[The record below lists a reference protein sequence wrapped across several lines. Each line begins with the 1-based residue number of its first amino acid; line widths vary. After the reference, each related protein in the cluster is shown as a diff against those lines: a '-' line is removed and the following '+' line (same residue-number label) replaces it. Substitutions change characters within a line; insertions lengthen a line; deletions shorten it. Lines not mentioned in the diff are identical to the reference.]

1 MPQPSDNTPPVP
13 VARLTPYELVF
24 TEGDFE
30 GTVFPRFRAEAAER
44 EVDATN
50 PERFAFLSVV
60 GDVLRD
66 VTPEDAPPEALEQ
79 YRALLFHAYHFWESG
94 KRVYVLD
101 RAVTRFLVEATP
113 EMAGWAFVPPSPSG
127 YLQLPANLFWSSIA
141 PDTPP
146 EPVDGF
152 FFTESFQTA
161 DPDLR
166 RINLLLVLG
175 VRRSRAGFSV
185 VQLETGIGADLVTD
199 IEQTRPDGD
208 FANVLPG
215 GEISGLYSILT
226 TAEALKLGARAFWY
240 IDRFPAALATV
251 DAPEPRESDSDPPP
265 TRLGYVAVTLGG

>member
-1 MPQPSDNTPPVP
+1 MPQPSDQPARAPA
-13 VARLTPYELVF
+13 ARLTPYELVF

-30 GTVFPRFRAEAAER
+30 GTVFPSFRAEAGER
-44 EVDATN
+44 EVDTTN

-60 GDVLRD
+60 GDSLRD
-66 VTPEDAPPEALEQ
+66 VTPEEAPPEALEQ
-79 YRALLFHAYHFWESG
+79 YRTLLFHAYHFWEAG
-94 KRVYVLD
+94 KRLYVLD
-101 RAVTRFLVEATP
+101 RAVARFLVEATP
-113 EMAGWAFVPPSPSG
+113 EMAGWAFVPPSPCG
-127 YLQLPANLFWSSIA
+127 YLQLPANLFWSSVA

-152 FFTESFQTA
+152 FFTESFQNA

-185 VQLETGIGADLVTD
+185 VRLETGIGADLVAD
-199 IEQTRPDGD
+199 IEQTRADGD
-208 FANVLPG
+208 FTNVLPG

-226 TAEALKLGARAFWY
+226 TTEALKLAARAFWY
-240 IDRFPAALATV
+240 IDRFPAALVAA
-251 DAPEPRESDSDPPP
+251 DAPEPREADSDPPP